1 MSSRLTLP
9 LHCGHEATVEWAADG
24 SLWLT
29 QPNKRLG
36 ASVVG
41 AIDAIKRR
49 RIKCP
54 KCKRSRKRPPQRTQ
68 GV

>member
-9 LHCGHEATVEWAADG
+9 LHCGHEAPVEWAADG

-29 QPNKRLG
+29 EPQKRLG
-36 ASVVG
+36 TSVVG

-49 RIKCP
+49 RLKCA
-54 KCKRSRKRPPQRTQ
+54 KCKQSGKRQRRIIKTS
-68 GV
+68 